1 MIVTGASCPESAAIS
16 RRARPRASIANSRGD
31 PAAVDQERAAGD
43 GGQATTKPS
52 AAKLNS
58 PFATRREMLEIRT
71 CAADFPQLVAA
82 ENAPNRGF
90 GRFTARFIRE
100 NQSRGHDKNALDHLE
115 FGDPG

>member
-1 MIVTGASCPESAAIS
+1 
-16 RRARPRASIANSRGD
+16 
-31 PAAVDQERAAGD
+31 
-43 GGQATTKPS
+43 
-52 AAKLNS
+52 
-58 PFATRREMLEIRT
+58 MLEIRT

-90 GRFTARFIRE
+90 GRFTRFIRE